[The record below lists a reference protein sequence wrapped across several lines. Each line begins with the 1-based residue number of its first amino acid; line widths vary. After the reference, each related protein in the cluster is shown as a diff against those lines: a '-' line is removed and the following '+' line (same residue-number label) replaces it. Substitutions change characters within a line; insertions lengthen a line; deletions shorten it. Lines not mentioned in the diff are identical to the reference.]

1 MKIDKHLESSE
12 YRKIWFLRKMSRWI
26 FFLWILFLRK
36 VERHDWIVCI
46 LYCFLCFSS
55 VDQRRVKTSAI
66 YAIFYERFLASVKII
81 AWRNEII
88 NRKFDQSSREI
99 DRNLWIDRRRG
110 EWILF
115 TSNLGCKRIILDKVL
130 VFVRRE
136 KKEKQ
141 NIPAFNPITMMGCR

>member
-1 MKIDKHLESSE
+1 MRFFMNGFSLLLKL
-12 YRKIWFLRKMSRWI
+12 SRDGT
-26 FFLWILFLRK
+26 R
-36 VERHDWIVCI
+36 
-46 LYCFLCFSS
+46 
-55 VDQRRVKTSAI
+55 
-66 YAIFYERFLASVKII
+66 
-81 AWRNEII
+81 I